1 MLDILFENEDFVVIN
16 KPSGISVHGDGRNT
30 EKTISDFFVEQY
42 KEAKD
47 VGESIFSNDVE
58 IKKGGIVHR
67 LDKDTSGALVL
78 VKNQDAYEFL
88 KKQFQ
93 DRKVKKIY
101 LAIVN
106 GFFKNETGTVK
117 ESIGRSPNDFRKRLA
132 GRGARGE
139 LREAVT
145 EYKVLKSFTDEKG
158 EKYSIVE
165 VNPKTGRMH
174 QIRVHMKYISHPIV
188 CDPLYNPNSPHPLN
202 IQRLALHALSVS
214 FLGRDGKE
222 IKVEAPM
229 PSEFKELL
237 A

>member
-16 KPSGISVHGDGRNT
+16 KPAGVSVHGDGRNT

-42 KEAKD
+42 NEAKD

-101 LAIVN
+101 LAIVS

-188 CDPLYNPNSPHPLN
+188 CDPLYNSNSPHPSN
-202 IQRLALHALSVS
+202 IQRLALHALNIS
-214 FLGRDGKE
+214 FLGIDGKE